1 MSGEKRRA
9 QKLRERRE
17 RIRREKHERRSQPQG
32 FPAPEDEDDA
42 PPPPEAALGS
52 RFAAER
58 GLHDLHKAI
67 GDRKFESIDEANK
80 FLESAMQGGRLKG
93 LEDLP
98 KEDKEIARDL
108 AYQAME
114 AGDRDEVE
122 RLARL
127 ALSHDPECV
136 DALRMLALATARS
149 APELIAMLRNAI
161 QAGERALG
169 PEFFEENRG
178 HFWGVLEA
186 RPYMR
191 ARMDLTEAL
200 LKAGE
205 TAEAVSHLEALL
217 DLNEGDN
224 QGVRYVLLPLHLEAG
239 NLDAAR
245 KLLAAYPD
253 DYSAVFSWCQ
263 ALERRLSGDLAGA
276 ATALAEAREMNPYVE
291 AYLTGGK
298 LPPRRV
304 PGGYSPREPSEAA
317 SFAKALRSCWL
328 VHREAVAWLRTC
340 KKILGTGR

>member
-1 MSGEKRRA
+1 MSSEKRRA

-17 RIRREKHERRSQPQG
+17 RIRLEKHERRSQPQV
-32 FPAPEDEDDA
+32 FFAPEGDDDVA
-42 PPPPEAALGS
+42 PSLGAARGP

-58 GLHDLHKAI
+58 GLHDLHKVI
-67 GDRKFESIDEANK
+67 GERVFESVEDVNK
-80 FLESAMQGGRLKG
+80 FIDSAMQGGRFKG
-93 LEDLP
+93 LEELP

-114 AGDRDEVE
+114 TDDPIEIE

-136 DALRMLALATARS
+136 DALRMLAFVTATS
-149 APELIAMLRNAI
+149 AEDRMAKMRNAI

-178 HFWGVLEA
+178 HFWGVLKS

-191 ARMDLTEAL
+191 ARMDLAEAL

-205 TAEAVSHLEALL
+205 TAEAVGHLEAMLE
-217 DLNEGDN
+217 LNEGDN
-224 QGVRYVLLPLHLEAG
+224 QGVRYNLLPLYLEAG
-239 NLDAAR
+239 NLQAAR

-253 DYSAVFSWCQ
+253 DYSAVFHWCR
-263 ALERRLSGDLAGA
+263 ALERQLSGDLAGA
-276 ATALAEAREMNPYVE
+276 AKALAEAREFNPYVE

-298 LPPRRV
+298 LPPREV
-304 PGGYSPREPSEAA
+304 PDQYSPRKPSEAA
-317 SFAKALRSCWL
+317 CFAKALRNCWL
-328 VHREAVAWLRTC
+328 VHREAVGWLREQ
-340 KKILGTGR
+340 KKGLRAGL

>member
-58 GLHDLHKAI
+58 GLHDLHKVI
-67 GDRKFESIDEANK
+67 GDRVFESVEEANK
-80 FLESAMQGGRLKG
+80 FIESAMQGGRLKG

-98 KEDKEIARDL
+98 KGDQEIARDL

-136 DALRMLALATARS
+136 DALRMLAFVTAKS
-149 APELIAMLRNAI
+149 AGDRMAMLRNAI

-276 ATALAEAREMNPYVE
+276 AKALAEAREMNPYVE
-291 AYLTGGK
+291 AYLTGGR

-304 PGGYSPREPSEAA
+304 PDQYSPRKPSEAA
-317 SFAKALRSCWL
+317 CFAKALRSCWL
-328 VHREAVAWLRTC
+328 VHREAVAWLREQRRPA
-340 KKILGTGR
+340 K

>member
-1 MSGEKRRA
+1 MSSEKRKA

-17 RIRREKHERRSQPQG
+17 RLRREKHERHSQPPV
-32 FPAPEDEDDA
+32 FSAPEVDDDV
-42 PPPPEAALGS
+42 PPEAALGS

-58 GLHDLHKAI
+58 GMHDLHKVI
-67 GDRKFESIDEANK
+67 GDRVFESVDEANK
-80 FLESAMQGGRLKG
+80 FIESAMQDGRLKG

-98 KEDKEIARDL
+98 KGEMEIARDL
-108 AYQAME
+108 AYQSME
-114 AGDRDEVE
+114 AGDPVEIE

-136 DALRMLALATARS
+136 DALRMLAFVTARS

-178 HFWGVLEA
+178 HFWHVLEA

-191 ARMDLTEAL
+191 ARMDLTETL

-205 TAEAVSHLEALL
+205 TAEAVRDLEALL
-217 DLNEGDN
+217 ELNEGDN
-224 QGVRYVLLPLHLEAG
+224 QGVRYVLLPLYLEAG
-239 NLDAAR
+239 DLDAAR

-253 DYSAVFSWCQ
+253 DYSAVFHWCR

-276 ATALAEAREMNPYVE
+276 AQALAEAREMNPYVE
-291 AYLTGGK
+291 AYLSDGK

-304 PGGYSPREPSEAA
+304 PDQYSPRKPSEAA
-317 SFAKALRSCWL
+317 CFAKALRSCWL
-328 VHREAVAWLRTC
+328 VHREAVAWLRAC
-340 KKILGTGR
+340 KKVVGAG

>member
-1 MSGEKRRA
+1 MSSEKRRA
-9 QKLRERRE
+9 QKLRERTE
-17 RIRREKHERRSQPQG
+17 RIRREKHERRSQPRG
-32 FPAPEDEDDA
+32 FSAPEDDV
-42 PPPPEAALGS
+42 PPPPAAALGY

-58 GLHDLHKAI
+58 GLHEIHKLI
-67 GDRKFESIDEANK
+67 GDREFESAEEANK
-80 FLESAMQGGRLKG
+80 FIESVMQDGRLDTVK
-93 LEDLP
+93 DLP
-98 KEDKEIARDL
+98 KDDREIARDL

-114 AGDRDEVE
+114 ASDPIEIA

-136 DALRMLALATARS
+136 DALRELALVTAKS
-149 APELIAMLRNAI
+149 AGDRIAMLRNAI

-169 PEFFEENRG
+169 PEFLEENRG
-178 HFWGVLEA
+178 HLWGVLET

-200 LKAGE
+200 LKAGD

-217 DLNEGDN
+217 DLNESDN

-304 PGGYSPREPSEAA
+304 PDHYSPRKPSEAA
-317 SFAKALRSCWL
+317 CFAKALRSCWL
-328 VHREAVAWLRTC
+328 VHREAVAWLRAC
-340 KKILGTGR
+340 KKVAETG

>member
-17 RIRREKHERRSQPQG
+17 RIRLEKHERRSQPRV
-32 FPAPEDEDDA
+32 FPASEDDDDV
-42 PPPPEAALGS
+42 PPEAALGP
-52 RFAAER
+52 RFSAER
-58 GLHDLHKAI
+58 GMHDFHKLI
-67 GDRKFESIDEANK
+67 GGRKFESADEAHK
-80 FLESAMQGGRLKG
+80 FIESARESG
-93 LEDLP
+93 LLDAAKNAP
-98 KEDKEIARDL
+98 KDELEIARDL
-108 AYQAME
+108 AYDAME
-114 AGDRDEVE
+114 CDDPDEIE
-122 RLARL
+122 RLARR

-161 QAGERALG
+161 QAGARALG

-191 ARMDLTEAL
+191 ARFDLTDPL
-200 LKAGE
+200 MNAGE
-205 TAEAVSHLEALL
+205 TEEAISHLEALL
-217 DLNEGDN
+217 DLNQGDN
-224 QGVRYVLLPLHLEAG
+224 QGVRYVLLPLYLEAG

-253 DYSAVFSWCQ
+253 DYSAVFHWCR

-276 ATALAEAREMNPYVE
+276 ATALAAAREMNPYVE
-291 AYLTGGK
+291 AYLSDGK

-304 PGGYSPREPSEAA
+304 PGHYSPRKPSEAA

-328 VHREAVAWLRTC
+328 VHREAVAWLRAC
-340 KKILGTGR
+340 KKTLGTG

>member
-1 MSGEKRRA
+1 MSSEKRRA
-9 QKLRERRE
+9 QRLRERRE
-17 RIRREKHERRSQPQG
+17 RIRLEKHERRSQPQV
-32 FPAPEDEDDA
+32 FPASEDDDDV
-42 PPPPEAALGS
+42 PPEAALGP

-58 GLHDLHKAI
+58 GLHDLHKLI
-67 GDRKFESIDEANK
+67 GDRKFESIDEANR
-80 FLESAMQGGRLKG
+80 FIESAMQGGRLKG
-93 LEDLP
+93 VEDLP

-108 AYQAME
+108 AYEAME
-114 AGDRDEVE
+114 AGDRDDVE

-149 APELIAMLRNAI
+149 TPDLIAMLRTAI

-200 LKAGE
+200 LKTGE
-205 TAEAVSHLEALL
+205 TAEAVRDLEALL
-217 DLNEGDN
+217 ELNEGDN
-224 QGVRYVLLPLHLEAG
+224 QGVRYVLLPLYLEAG

-253 DYSAVFSWCQ
+253 DYSAVFHWCKT
-263 ALERRLSGDLAGA
+263 LERRLSGDLAGA
-276 ATALAEAREMNPYVE
+276 AQALAEAREMNPYVE

-298 LPPRRV
+298 LPPRRI
-304 PGGYSPREPSEAA
+304 PGHYSAREPSEAA
-317 SFAKALRSCWL
+317 CFAKALRNCWL
-328 VHREAVAWLRTC
+328 VHREAVAWLREQ
-340 KKILGTGR
+340 KKQAE